1 MPTNEDTAL
10 EMTLALNHGEVT
22 GESDKEGLAIRTEGE
37 TTDMNRF
44 LRTLLL
50 KGKNRIIKEN
60 VLEIEEVSMETG
72 KNS

>member
-1 MPTNEDTAL
+1 
-10 EMTLALNHGEVT
+10 
-22 GESDKEGLAIRTEGE
+22 
-37 TTDMNRF
+37 MNRF

-50 KGKNRIIKEN
+50 KGKKNRIIKEN